1 MGNFIHSTQHHP
13 PTPPIV
19 SNSPLLA
26 VGVCLA
32 QALDVRLICL
42 VSHATQINEGH
53 MLRLLELQGFIQLGV
68 EISVEDKRLPTYP
81 TPPKTNMEPENGP
94 LQKEIP
100 LETILFRFHL
110 SFQGCISQ

>member
-1 MGNFIHSTQHHP
+1 MC
-13 PTPPIV
+13 
-19 SNSPLLA
+19 
-26 VGVCLA
+26 VCLA
-32 QALDVRLICL
+32 QALDVRLIRL

-100 LETILFRFHL
+100 LGNYPFQGSILN
-110 SFQGCISQ
+110 FQGCISQVNFAFWTCKLYTI